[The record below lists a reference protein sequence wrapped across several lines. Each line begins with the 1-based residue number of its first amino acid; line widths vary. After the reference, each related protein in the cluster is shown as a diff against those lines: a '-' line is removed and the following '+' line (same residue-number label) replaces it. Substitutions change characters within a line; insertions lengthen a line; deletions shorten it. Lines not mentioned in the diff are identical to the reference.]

1 MTQPDLAYTA
11 HTLVKL
17 GDSPGPEHWKAV
29 MKALQY
35 LKRMASLGVTHGDA
49 TEDNMK
55 LSAWVDADHAS
66 CPDTRRSVSGCA
78 LILGGGAISWF
89 SRVQRITATATSESE
104 YVAPAEIVNELRF
117 LRQVKAF
124 MVPPIDYNIR
134 VHEDNEG
141 AIKMAENRFSSRQ
154 TRHIDVKHHM
164 VRDAV
169 DGGII
174 RVEYIKSREQHADVL
189 TKAINAKSFE
199 KHALFLLN
207 VR

>member
-1 MTQPDLAYTA
+1 M
-11 HTLVKL
+11 
-17 GDSPGPEHWKAV
+17 
-29 MKALQY
+29 
-35 LKRMASLGVTHGDA
+35 
-49 TEDNMK
+49 
-55 LSAWVDADHAS
+55 
-66 CPDTRRSVSGCA
+66 
-78 LILGGGAISWF
+78 
-89 SRVQRITATATSESE
+89 
-104 YVAPAEIVNELRF
+104 NELRF

-141 AIKMAENRFSSRQ
+141 AIKMAENRFSSRR

-174 RVEYIKSREQHADVL
+174 RVEYVKSREQHADVL
-189 TKAINAKSFE
+189 TKAIDAKSFE
-199 KHALFLLN
+199 RHARFLLN